1 MDNGSRTG
9 APKDTGIAL
18 SGGGFRATLFH
29 LGALWRMNEF
39 GLLGSLDR
47 ITSVSGGSILAGLLG
62 CRWSD
67 LNFENGVAANYRETI
82 AGPIQDFCGQTIDTW
97 AIAKGKLNPFKRVA
111 DYVAEAYDDR
121 LYRGATL
128 QALPDDGRKE
138 GPRFI
143 IYATN
148 MQSGVSFRFSRPYMA
163 DYRIGLNR
171 NTGGVSIAD
180 AVAASSAFPPLLTPK
195 VLKTNPDDWEQDRDP
210 SKRGD
215 LWHNA
220 AFRRKIY
227 LTDGGVYDNMGL
239 EAVFDRCNPLY
250 ISAAGAPFSEQPLGW
265 LETNTEL
272 GIGLRTTDILAE
284 QCRALR
290 RRMAMARYEL
300 DGIKGAYWN
309 IASEI
314 ACYGL
319 ADPIIEDNAI
329 TRRQRFVR
337 TRLDSFGSEEQGH
350 LINWGYAI
358 ADTAVRRWADPP
370 KTPAWS
376 WPIGQYPLENKAG

>member
-1 MDNGSRTG
+1 MTDGSRTDL
-9 APKDTGIAL
+9 PKDAGIAL

-62 CRWSD
+62 FRWNE
-67 LNFENGVAANYRETI
+67 LKFENGVAANYREKV
-82 AGPIQDFCGQTIDTW
+82 AEPIQDFCGQTIDTW

-111 DYVAEAYDDR
+111 DYVAEAYDDK
-121 LYRGATL
+121 LFGGATL
-128 QALPDDGRKE
+128 RALPDDSKKE

-148 MQSGVSFRFSRPYMA
+148 LQSGVSFRFSRPYMA

-171 NTGGVSIAD
+171 NTDGVLIAD
-180 AVAASSAFPPLLTPK
+180 AVAASSAFPP
-195 VLKTNPDDWEQDRDP
+195 VLSPMVLETNPDDWEQDPDK

-215 LWHNA
+215 LWANTE
-220 AFRRKIY
+220 FRRKIY

-239 EAVFDRCNPLY
+239 EAVFDRCDPLY

-265 LETNTEL
+265 LETNTEV
-272 GIGLRTTDILAE
+272 GIGLRTTGILTE

-290 RRMAMARYEL
+290 RRMAVDRFTQ

-309 IASEI
+309 ISSEI
-314 ACYGL
+314 ARYDL
-319 ADPIIEDNAI
+319 ADPILSDNAT

-337 TRLDSFGSEEQGH
+337 TRLNSFDPQEQGH
-350 LINWGYAI
+350 LINWGYVM
-358 ADTAVRRWADPP
+358 ADTAIRRWVNLPD
-370 KTPAWS
+370 TPAWS
-376 WPIGQYPLENKAG
+376 WPIEEYPLEDKAG